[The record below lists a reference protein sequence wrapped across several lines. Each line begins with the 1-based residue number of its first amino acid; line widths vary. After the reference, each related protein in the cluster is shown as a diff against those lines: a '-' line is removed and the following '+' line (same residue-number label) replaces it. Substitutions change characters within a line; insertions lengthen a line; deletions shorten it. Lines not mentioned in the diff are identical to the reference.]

1 MDLHVNISIGSW
13 IADVSSIIVDSP
25 FVSFQSIGPT
35 SVRAIRQVCYSN
47 GIQSYYATGI
57 PSEFNHIQYIKEH
70 PPRLTRNIPRGNATR
85 NWHVF

>member
-35 SVRAIRQVCYSN
+35 SVRAIRQVCHSN

-57 PSEFNHIQYIKEH
+57 PSEFNHI
-70 PPRLTRNIPRGNATR
+70 
-85 NWHVF
+85 